1 MKRGFWA
8 AVVCVGSLAIVLLYM
23 GAMLHMTPIVELF
36 HSSFDKRPCHQPF
49 SAWMSE
55 DGKIR
60 FEVDENG
67 DGCGTLETE
76 EGTVEICFSVDRYL
90 GDRIEIGRV
99 DEEGNVTLV
108 ENWNGNF
115 QQENE
120 FTATVDK
127 RTTYFEIG
135 QTVRFVRVSEG
146 ESVQASRKDAEER

>member
-1 MKRGFWA
+1 
-8 AVVCVGSLAIVLLYM
+8 
-23 GAMLHMTPIVELF
+23 MTPIVELF

-76 EGTVEICFSVDRYL
+76 EGTVEICFAVDRYL

-120 FTATVDK
+120 FTAMVDK
-127 RTTYFEIG
+127 QTTYFEIG
-135 QTVRFVRVSEG
+135 QTIRFNRLSEG